1 VTTLARAV
9 TLEALGL
16 GASVAGGADFVL
28 RGGSGSGS
36 DHPAGKAQTHKSNNH
51 EKKCKS
57 VSPEGLDS
65 GSPQKH
71 NCGLLC
77 LVRCSSMPL

>member
-1 VTTLARAV
+1 MTTLARAV

-36 DHPAGKAQTHKSNNH
+36 DHPAGKAQTHERQKSLINFVNQ
-51 EKKCKS
+51 S
-57 VSPEGLDS
+57 VSKTVGAHRNRIVALWF
-65 GSPQKH
+65 
-71 NCGLLC
+71 C
-77 LVRCSSMPL
+77 